1 MREIY
6 FDNSATTKQLNSVIR
21 VMVHTA
27 EKFYGN
33 PSSLHSLGYEA
44 EKELRRNRQ
53 IFSDL
58 LNCDEKEI
66 VFTSGGSESNNLAL
80 IGYARANPRK
90 GNHILVTETEHPSV
104 LECAKYLSD
113 NGYNVEY
120 IPVDRKG
127 VPDLEWIRDKVKE
140 KTVLVSVHH
149 VNSETG
155 SILPIKEICK
165 IVKGKNGNTVFH
177 ADCVQSFGK
186 LKIDTKDLSCD
197 MLSISAHK
205 IGGPRGIGALYV
217 KKGIRV
223 EPVIFGGGQEGGLR
237 SGTENLPG
245 IAGFAEAASIAYE
258 NLEEWFEKVREI
270 RDYIAK
276 ELGKENKVHVISNL
290 ESSLPYILNV
300 SFEGIKGEVLLHS
313 LEAKGIY
320 VSTGSACSAR
330 KNKRS
335 HVLTA
340 MQIPNN
346 IIDGAIRISFSA
358 QNTLDEAKEAVE
370 IIKEEVSMLK
380 RTR

>member
-149 VNSETG
+149 VNSETD

-165 IVKGKNGNTVFH
+165 IVKGK
-177 ADCVQSFGK
+177 
-186 LKIDTKDLSCD
+186 
-197 MLSISAHK
+197 
-205 IGGPRGIGALYV
+205 
-217 KKGIRV
+217 
-223 EPVIFGGGQEGGLR
+223 
-237 SGTENLPG
+237 
-245 IAGFAEAASIAYE
+245 
-258 NLEEWFEKVREI
+258 
-270 RDYIAK
+270 
-276 ELGKENKVHVISNL
+276 
-290 ESSLPYILNV
+290 
-300 SFEGIKGEVLLHS
+300 
-313 LEAKGIY
+313 
-320 VSTGSACSAR
+320 
-330 KNKRS
+330 
-335 HVLTA
+335 
-340 MQIPNN
+340 
-346 IIDGAIRISFSA
+346 
-358 QNTLDEAKEAVE
+358 
-370 IIKEEVSMLK
+370 
-380 RTR
+380 